1 MIEILVLLGMYFEA
15 VVVFVTIFLI
25 LLRFA
30 LVILYIYTLFICFF
44 RMGNTKILER
54 YECDYLRDAAIAV
67 TKITTGREP
76 APMKPI
82 YGERALD
89 VSFDFGGIAGGQ
101 RWSMDAG
108 K

>member
-1 MIEILVLLGMYFEA
+1 
-15 VVVFVTIFLI
+15 
-25 LLRFA
+25 
-30 LVILYIYTLFICFF
+30 
-44 RMGNTKILER
+44 MGNTKVLDR

-76 APMKPI
+76 APLKPI

-89 VSFDFGGIAGGQ
+89 VAFDFGGIAGGQ

-108 K
+108 KYRLITKICDWAKMLKWA